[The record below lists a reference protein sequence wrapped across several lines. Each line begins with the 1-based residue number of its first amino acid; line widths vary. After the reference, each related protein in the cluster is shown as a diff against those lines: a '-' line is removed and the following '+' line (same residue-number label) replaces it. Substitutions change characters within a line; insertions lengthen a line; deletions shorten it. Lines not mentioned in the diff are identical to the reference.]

1 MEPVKTIELTVEG
14 EMADAFRQA
23 QASAEE
29 ILAEEKYPVKGIPA
43 TVTIWTDS
51 YACTV
56 ESISASGKTITLR
69 RDKAILLNG
78 CNSDEA
84 DKLEFSPGGFCGHV
98 SGTQRYS
105 YERDPNGEVFKA
117 TLRTRRNG
125 SQLYK
130 LVGTGTYSQ
139 GGYVTLGSRHE
150 HRDFNF

>member
-1 MEPVKTIELTVEG
+1 MSSP
-14 EMADAFRQA
+14 
-23 QASAEE
+23 
-29 ILAEEKYPVKGIPA
+29 GIPA

-56 ESISASGKTITLR
+56 ESISASGKTVTLR
-69 RDKAILLNG
+69 RDKAVLLNG
-78 CNSDEA
+78 VNSGAPDA
-84 DKLEFSPGGFCGHV
+84 LACSVGGFCANV

-105 YERDPNGEVFKA
+105 YESDPNGEVFKA